1 MPMTESFGRAADR
14 KGEMTSPPQRVTMAT
29 IAAVA
34 EVSVPTVSRVLN
46 GRADVSAET
55 RLRVQSALGELG
67 YARASRR
74 KATPGRVI
82 DLVTTELSPWATE
95 IISGTSKAA
104 LAANCR
110 VVVTVVSED
119 ADVDRWLLSLS
130 SSRTD
135 GVILVLTELSA
146 PHRKRLGALGLPVV
160 IVDPVGQ
167 PDPDVLTIGSAN
179 WAGGLTATE
188 HLIES
193 GHRRIGTIT
202 GSPAILCSQ
211 ARLDGYRAALERAGI
226 AVDQDLI
233 RTGDHHYQYQYAYES
248 ALEAASGLLRL
259 PSRPTA
265 IFAASDVLAMGVY
278 EAARRDGLR
287 VPEDLSVVGFD
298 DVPMAQ
304 WVSPPLTTLR
314 QPLAEMATLATRTLL
329 NGESAGIQQRVELAT
344 RLIVRASTRPL
355 VRPAARTRGRGL
367 GVSRRSW
374 RGFRVAFS
382 FGGVFTPGYEESA
395 PPQENPPR

>member
-1 MPMTESFGRAADR
+1 MSMTETFSTEADR
-14 KGEMTSPPQRVTMAT
+14 KDEMVAAAQRVTMAA
-29 IAAVA
+29 IAAAA

-55 RLRVQSALGELG
+55 RLRVESAIGELG
-67 YARASRR
+67 YTRASRR
-74 KATPGRVI
+74 KAVPSRII

-104 LAANCR
+104 LAAKCR
-110 VVVTVVSED
+110 VAVTVVSGD
-119 ADVDRWLLSLS
+119 ADVDHWLRSLS
-130 SSRTD
+130 SSHTD

-146 PHRKRLGALGLPVV
+146 PHRKRLGALGVPVV

-167 PDPDVLTIGSAN
+167 PDPDVLTIGAAN
-179 WAGGLTATE
+179 WAGGLAATE
-188 HLIES
+188 HLLKC

-226 AVDQDLI
+226 PVDPDLI
-233 RTGDHHYQYQYAYES
+233 RTGDHHYQYQFAYES
-248 ALEAASGLLRL
+248 ALEAASDLLRL
-259 PSRPTA
+259 PDRPTA

-278 EAARRDGLR
+278 EAARRGGLR

-314 QPLAEMATLATRTLL
+314 QPLAEMATLATQTLL
-329 NGESAGIQQRVELAT
+329 NGESTGIQQRVELAT
-344 RLIVRASTRPL
+344 TLIVRASTLRLEPQSAG
-355 VRPAARTRGRGL
+355 RRRGKD
-367 GVSRRSW
+367 
-374 RGFRVAFS
+374 
-382 FGGVFTPGYEESA
+382 
-395 PPQENPPR
+395 